1 MPLNI
6 AMDGPVGAGKS
17 SVADAAAK
25 RLHMLH
31 LDTGAM
37 YRAVALAC
45 LQQDIATQD
54 EAAVVACAE
63 TAQVDV
69 THEADGQHTWLN
81 GTDVTALIRTEAVS
95 MGASTVALYPG
106 VRRRMVAM
114 QRALAAKQDMLVDG
128 RDICTRVL
136 PDATVRIYLTASAES
151 RAKRRFDQLIAK
163 GIPAEYDTVLEDLR
177 KRDEQDMNRAT
188 DPLRPAE
195 GAVIVDSTDL
205 TFDETVDA
213 IVRLAEEKRHG

>member
-45 LQQDIATQD
+45 LQQ
-54 EAAVVACAE
+54 
-63 TAQVDV
+63 
-69 THEADGQHTWLN
+69 
-81 GTDVTALIRTEAVS
+81 DVTALIRTEAVS

-163 GIPAEYDTVLEDLR
+163 GIPAEYDTVLEDLHR
-177 KRDEQDMNRAT
+177 RDEQDMNRAT